1 MIKLWSVLGMMI
13 VFFLGFL
20 LGRNRGFHQ
29 GLKKGVAQAPL
40 EIKRRSLE
48 LGRCTICSIPK
59 NFRDIAGKL

>member
-1 MIKLWSVLGMMI
+1 MIRLWFILGWMI

-29 GLKKGVAQAPL
+29 GLKNGLAQAPL

-48 LGRCTICSIPK
+48 LGKCIICGIPK
-59 NFRDIAGKL
+59 NFQDIAGKL